1 MSQLYREKPRVP
13 IWTAVNLPGEEQFDR
28 EPVEFSS
35 RIGEQIQ
42 WDHGRNYTK
51 NPSTDVIDYSDQFVN
66 ERPELSTGHAS
77 DDHSPFTIASGNQLD
92 HSTAGEPSTITDGA
106 PGQVIEGEK
115 PDRNIETADVDTWMA
130 DRDLDPSGYSQTSFN
145 DESAARG
152 LLALGTASPERFL
165 DILDFSDAHQ
175 SLDEKDAGIGS
186 NYQHSPN
193 TALPKPELHFSKCGD
208 VSAQSL
214 VLQLLRQYRYEVAP
228 WVCGYSMNLVVLLT
242 DITGS

>member
-1 MSQLYREKPRVP
+1 M
-13 IWTAVNLPGEEQFDR
+13 
-28 EPVEFSS
+28 
-35 RIGEQIQ
+35 
-42 WDHGRNYTK
+42 
-51 NPSTDVIDYSDQFVN
+51 
-66 ERPELSTGHAS
+66 
-77 DDHSPFTIASGNQLD
+77 
-92 HSTAGEPSTITDGA
+92 
-106 PGQVIEGEK
+106 IEGEK

-175 SLDEKDAGIGS
+175 SLDERDGGIGS

-193 TALPKPELHFSKCGD
+193 TALPRTELHLAKCGD

-228 WVCGYSMNLVVLLT
+228 WVCGYNMNLVVLLT
-242 DITGS
+242 DITDS